1 MDGVDTTR
9 RGAAV
14 PEHLRQVIG
23 EAAELELEVASEGLW
38 PDDVDAQ
45 AARRDAIAAAVRTID
60 AWNASACTAT
70 EVARLARRAAEEQQ
84 GDGWPRTLAEAD
96 DLIARAGLAR
106 DLLLISDTLGG
117 SPVEDQAH
125 PPR

>member
-1 MDGVDTTR
+1 MDGMDPTR
-9 RGAAV
+9 GGVAV

-23 EAAELELEVASEGLW
+23 EAAELELESASEGLW

-60 AWNASACTAT
+60 AWNASTCTAT

-84 GDGWPRTLAEAD
+84 ADDWPRTLAEAD

-106 DLLLISDTLGG
+106 DLLLVSDALDGR
-117 SPVEDQAH
+117 PEEDRAR